1 MKIELQCGDTIAI
14 PEGYKAV
21 IKDGNVI
28 FEKEE
33 KVSNF
38 NDGDILVSVVNGSRR
53 NAFIYN
59 STDTLGFHSF
69 YAGINVDG
77 NLLISKS
84 SSGRWGCQILSPA
97 TEEERQ
103 LLFDKMRE
111 QGLRWNAEE
120 KQVENIRWRAK
131 NGEYYYHINADS
143 FASAMK
149 DTDYIS
155 DRNRYNFGNYFRTKE
170 QTEEAAKRVQETLL
184 NYHKELNCG
193 QIQTCRY

>member
-1 MKIELQCGDTIAI
+1 MKIELQCGDTITI
-14 PEGYKAV
+14 PEGCKAV
-21 IKDGNVI
+21 IKDGNVV

-53 NAFIYN
+53 NAFIYK

-69 YAGINVDG
+69 YAGVNVVG

-84 SSGRWGCQILSPA
+84 SGRRWGCQILSPA
-97 TEEERQ
+97 TEEESQ
-103 LLFDKMRE
+103 LLFDKMKE
-111 QGLRWNAEE
+111 QGLRWNAKE
-120 KQVENIRWRAK
+120 KQVEKLRWRAK
-131 NGEYYYHINADS
+131 NGEYYYHINGDG
-143 FASAMK
+143 FASVMK

-155 DRNRYNFGNYFRTKE
+155 DRYRYNFGNYFRTKE

-193 QIQTCRY
+193 